1 MGGVLRWLPVPERV
15 HDLIAALFKGAR
27 HPILIKGEDY
37 SYVFLSD
44 QACKNMGAPFEHLVG
59 KNDYDFLPASE
70 ADLIRAVDT
79 QILETGEER
88 LFEEEIT
95 GRDGSRRTLI
105 THKRRVTVPLDG
117 RPTHLVLAEID
128 DVTDLRNAE
137 SILRASEEHHR
148 SLIELHPQTP
158 FVANAQGEVIEI
170 GPEWVHVSGRP
181 ITQARGHGWA
191 DSVHPDDLAQTRSKW
206 AAAQRSKTRLDMEY
220 RLLNGKGE
228 YRWYRCRAAP
238 RIDASGE
245 VTRWYGLLEDVHD
258 RQTALEAL
266 IASERS
272 LRQHRDDLEKIVEV
286 RTAEVK
292 EKNLELSRLLEQER
306 EVNALQRR
314 FVAMVSHEFRTPLT
328 IIDAAAQRLAR
339 IKETPTHAYLAE
351 KSQQIK
357 GSVARMVELMESI
370 LAAGRLQT
378 GVIQLNKTTCSLA
391 EVVRSS
397 IKHRQEICATHR
409 IHADLA
415 GISGETQIDPRAM
428 ERVFGNLLSNA
439 VKYASRAPD
448 IYVRGWMDE
457 STVHVSVRDTGIGID
472 LEDLSRL
479 FEPYF
484 RAQSAAGIAG
494 TGIGLNIVREIVDL
508 HGGNISVES
517 EVGQGSTF
525 IVSLPRGD
533 AEHQTRQAA

>member
-1 MGGVLRWLPVPERV
+1 V
-15 HDLIAALFKGAR
+15 I
-27 HPILIKGEDY
+27 
-37 SYVFLSD
+37 
-44 QACKNMGAPFEHLVG
+44 
-59 KNDYDFLPASE
+59 
-70 ADLIRAVDT
+70 
-79 QILETGEER
+79 
-88 LFEEEIT
+88 
-95 GRDGSRRTLI
+95 
-105 THKRRVTVPLDG
+105 
-117 RPTHLVLAEID
+117 AEID

-158 FVANAQGEVIEI
+158 FVANARGEVIEI

-191 DSVHPDDLAQTRSKW
+191 DSVHPDDLAETRSKW
-206 AAAQRSKTRLDMEY
+206 AAARQNKARLDMEY
-220 RLLNGKGE
+220 RLLNGNGE

-238 RIDASGE
+238 RVDAAGE
-245 VTRWYGLLEDVHD
+245 VSRWYGLLEDVHD
-258 RQTALEAL
+258 RQTAFEAM
-266 IASERS
+266 IASERN
-272 LRQHRDDLEKIVEV
+272 LRQHRDDLEKIVAV

-292 EKNLELSRLLEQER
+292 EKNIELSRLLEQER

-339 IKETPTHAYLAE
+339 VKETPTHAYLAE

-378 GVIQLNKTTCSLA
+378 GVIELSKKPCSLA
-391 EVVRSS
+391 DVVTSC
-397 IKHRQEICATHR
+397 IKHRQEICSTHH

-415 GISGETQIDPRAM
+415 GISGETQLDARAM

-439 VKYASRAPD
+439 IKYASRAPD
-448 IYVRGWMDE
+448 IYVRGWMDQGAI
-457 STVHVSVRDTGIGID
+457 HVSVRDTGIGID
-472 LEDLSRL
+472 PEDLPRL
-479 FEPYF
+479 FDPYF

-525 IVSLPRGD
+525 IVSLPRNGGN
-533 AEHQTRQAA
+533 HQAGQAA

>member
-1 MGGVLRWLPVPERV
+1 
-15 HDLIAALFKGAR
+15 
-27 HPILIKGEDY
+27 
-37 SYVFLSD
+37 
-44 QACKNMGAPFEHLVG
+44 MGAPLEHLVG
-59 KNDYDFLPASE
+59 MNDYDFLPASE
-70 ADLIRAVDT
+70 ADQIRAVDT
-79 QILETGEER
+79 HLLETGEER
-88 LFEEEIT
+88 FFEEEIT
-95 GRDGSRRTLI
+95 GRDGSLRTLV
-105 THKRRVTVPLDG
+105 THKRRVTVLLEG
-117 RPTHLVLAEID
+117 RPTNLVVAEID

-158 FVANAQGEVIEI
+158 FVANTRGEVIEI

-181 ITQARGHGWA
+181 VTQARGHGWA
-191 DSVHPDDLAQTRSKW
+191 DSVHPDDLAQTRNKW
-206 AAAQRSKTRLDMEY
+206 AAARQNKTRLDMEY
-220 RLLNGKGE
+220 RLLNGNGE

-238 RIDASGE
+238 RIDAAGE
-245 VTRWYGLLEDVHD
+245 VSRWYGLLEDVHD
-258 RQTALEAL
+258 RQTAFEAL

-292 EKNLELSRLLEQER
+292 DKNLELSRLLEQER

-339 IKETPTHAYLAE
+339 VKEAPTHAYLAE

-378 GVIQLNKTTCSLA
+378 GAIELNKRPCSLA
-391 EVVRSS
+391 EVVRSC
-397 IKHRQEICATHR
+397 IKHRQEICSTHF

-415 GISGETQIDPRAM
+415 GICGEAQIDPRAM

-439 VKYASRAPD
+439 IKYASRAPD
-448 IYVRGWMDE
+448 IYVRGWMDQA
-457 STVHVSVRDTGIGID
+457 TIHVSVRDTGIGID
-472 LEDLSRL
+472 PEDLSRL

-494 TGIGLNIVREIVDL
+494 TGIGLNIVREIVEL
-508 HGGNISVES
+508 HGGKISIES

-525 IVSLPRGD
+525 TVSLPRNDPDHG
-533 AEHQTRQAA
+533 ARQAA